1 MTEVVAALIWDEDRF
16 LICQRPPHKARG
28 LLWEFVGGKVE
39 AGEPPQE
46 ALIRECREALAVTV
60 CPGAVFMETVH
71 EYPDLT
77 VHLILFHAVITEGT
91 PQLLEH
97 NDIRWIQTSQ
107 IDSYDFCPADVE
119 ILARLREVE
128 GERQTT
134 LLRAS
139 AACYRD
145 FCRKLIPTIP
155 ARKILGVR
163 MSDLRR
169 YAKMLSKTADA
180 DAFLAQ
186 LPHKF
191 YEEDN
196 LHGILIS
203 NMEDYRQAV
212 DALDAFLPYVD
223 NWATCDLIVP
233 KAFYGKQAELLP
245 HIRRWLVSSHTYT
258 VRFAISMLMRFFLE
272 TPYCDEAMELVSSV
286 KPGDYYLNMMV
297 AWFFATALYCRYD
310 KAAIYLIERRLPK
323 WIHNKTIQK
332 AIESYRVPTERKNA
346 LKLLKY

>member
-39 AGEPPQE
+39 AGETPQE
-46 ALIRECREALAVTV
+46 ALIRECREELAVTV
-60 CPGAVFMETVH
+60 CPGSIFMETVH

-128 GERQTT
+128 GTQQTT

-139 AACYRD
+139 DVCYRD

-155 ARKILGVR
+155 AQKILGVR
-163 MSDLRR
+163 MPDLRR
-169 YAKMLSKTADA
+169 YAKMLFKTADA
-180 DAFLAQ
+180 DTFLAQ

-203 NMEDYRQAV
+203 NMADFRQAV

-223 NWATCDLIVP
+223 NWATCDLIRP
-233 KAFYGKQAELLP
+233 KCFAYHRGDLLP
-245 HIRRWLVSSHTYT
+245 YIIRWMHSPHAYT
-258 VRFAISMLMRFFLE
+258 VRFGIEMLM
-272 TPYCDEAMELVSSV
+272 V
-286 KPGDYYLNMMV
+286 YYLQDEFRENYLDMV
-297 AWFFATALYCRYD
+297 ATIDHNEYYVNNANCEQFF
-310 KAAIYLIERRLPK
+310 YL
-323 WIHNKTIQK
+323 
-332 AIESYRVPTERKNA
+332 
-346 LKLLKY
+346 